1 MKPSQ
6 RKTPKPKR
14 GPLGWTFTPEEEARA
29 RRAIRAANKFM
40 QSYGKGREPYM
51 VDIRHYEN

>member
-6 RKTPKPKR
+6 HKTPKPKR

-40 QSYGKGREPYM
+40 QSYGKGREPIM
-51 VDIRHYEN
+51 INRENYL

>member
-6 RKTPKPKR
+6 HKTPRPKR

-40 QSYGKGREPYM
+40 QSYGKGREPIM
-51 VDIRHYEN
+51 INRENYL